1 MIGLKK
7 LLLILYFGFT
17 FHVVHVLEK
26 VISGFGSGCMW
37 FFDLFVLNYTYY
49 LFFFVIYFP
58 TLHLKIYLI
67 DWVLKST

>member
-26 VISGFGSGCMW
+26 VISGFGSGCM
-37 FFDLFVLNYTYY
+37 
-49 LFFFVIYFP
+49 
-58 TLHLKIYLI
+58 
-67 DWVLKST
+67 